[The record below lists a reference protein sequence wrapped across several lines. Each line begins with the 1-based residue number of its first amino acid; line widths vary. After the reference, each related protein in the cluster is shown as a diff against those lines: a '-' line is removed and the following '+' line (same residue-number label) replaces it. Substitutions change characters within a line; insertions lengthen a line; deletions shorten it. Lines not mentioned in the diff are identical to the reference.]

1 MQRIQTCD
9 LPNDYRHVCFKDLE
23 AYINIDN
30 FIDVLKGYS
39 SIELNEIKKAL
50 GIPSTIFIDSDMNMY
65 SKNPVE
71 NRAIFE
77 ALSKKVDKSRIADVA
92 ITGCYRDLKG
102 TPINLPNPEGL
113 VIQDSNG
120 EYKVYDGSEAIKITL
135 PQQIKDFPD
144 WKEFVVDYKAI
155 ERMVPIKNITLNGV
169 MLPINSGKV
178 VAINT
183 LTWEDVQKKLKQYVS
198 VDDFNNY
205 KAQVEQN
212 LVTKINAL
220 RLEFQNKLKETT
232 NDYQTQINSINNT
245 ITGLQNLTENNR
257 QGLEDEI
264 QAIKN
269 SLQELKDSVK
279 VLQNDVDVLK
289 AKI

>member
-1 MQRIQTCD
+1 MQRIQSCN

-30 FIDVLKGYS
+30 FIDTLKGYS
-39 SIELNEIKKAL
+39 SIELNEIKKIL
-50 GIPSTIFIDSDMNMY
+50 GVPSTIYIDSDMNMY

-71 NRAIFE
+71 NRAVFE
-77 ALSKKVDKSRIADVA
+77 ALSQKVDKQKIADIA

-102 TPINLPNPEGL
+102 TPIQLPNPEGL
-113 VIQDSNG
+113 VIQDSDGN
-120 EYKVYDGSEAIKITL
+120 YKIYDGSEALKITL
-135 PQQIKDFPD
+135 PQHIKDFPD
-144 WKEFVVDYKAI
+144 WKEFIVDYTAI

-198 VDDFNNY
+198 VDDFNTY

-212 LVTKINAL
+212 IITKINAL

-232 NDYQTQINSINNT
+232 NDYQAQINTINKS
-245 ITGLQNLTENNR
+245 ITGLQNLSENNR
-257 QGLEDEI
+257 QGFENELQI
-264 QAIKN
+264 IKN
-269 SLQELKDSVK
+269 SLQELKDSIKIV
-279 VLQNDVDVLK
+279 QNDIEILK
-289 AKI
+289 SKI